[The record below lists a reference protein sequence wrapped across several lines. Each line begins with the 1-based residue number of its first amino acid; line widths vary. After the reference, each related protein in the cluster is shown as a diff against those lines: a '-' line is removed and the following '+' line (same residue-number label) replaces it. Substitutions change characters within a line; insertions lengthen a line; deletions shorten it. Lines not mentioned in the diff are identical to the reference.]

1 MTQFHYK
8 VRDAHG
14 AEIEGDRDANDQYE
28 LAKALRSE
36 GLQPV
41 FITEQKD
48 TKKGIFSANVKL
60 DNYIPSFLKRVSLE
74 EKMNFARNV
83 AVMIG
88 AGLSLSKALE
98 VMTRQTQNEKFKG
111 IIFSMVDTIKRGKTF
126 AEALG
131 EYPNIFP
138 KYFQEMVRAGE
149 KSGKLEESL
158 KLVAMQLKKDYS
170 LRRKIRSAMIYPI
183 IIIIAM
189 IGIGILM
196 LIYVVPTL
204 VQTFGELNTELP
216 ASTKFVVFISQ
227 ALVDYWYFILFGAI
241 ALGYGMVRAL
251 KTELGHKLFNWIFI
265 HAPVLKGINQ
275 KFNAARTCRTLAS
288 LLSSGVDVLEALS
301 ITKGVLQ
308 NGYYQAVLESAR
320 GRIQKGE
327 TISKAFIAAENLS
340 PPLVGEMM
348 AVGEETGELSNM
360 LHRLSIF
367 YENEVSVATK
377 DLSTIIEPLLMI
389 IIGVVVGFFAIS
401 MISPMYNL
409 VGAF

>member
-1 MTQFHYK
+1 MTRLHYK
-8 VRDAHG
+8 ARDQQG
-14 AEIEGDRDANDQYE
+14 AETEGDRDAKDQYE
-28 LAKALRSE
+28 LARALRAE

-41 FITEQKD
+41 FISDKEG
-48 TKKGIFSANVKL
+48 TKKGIFSKSIKIDDYV
-60 DNYIPSFLKRVSLE
+60 PSFLKRVKLE
-74 EKMNFARNV
+74 EKMNFARNI

-98 VMTRQTQNEKFKG
+98 VMTRQTANEKFKNV
-111 IIFSMVDTIKRGKTF
+111 IFAMVDSIKQGKTF
-126 AEALG
+126 ADALG

-149 KSGKLEESL
+149 KSGKLEGAL
-158 KLVAMQLKKDYS
+158 KLVAMQLKKDYT
-170 LRRKIRSAMIYPI
+170 LRRKIRSAMIYPL

-204 VQTFGELNTELP
+204 VQTFSELNVELP
-216 ASTKFVVFISQ
+216 ASTKLVVFLSQ
-227 ALVDYWYFILFGAI
+227 ALVDRWYFMLIGAVI
-241 ALGYGMVRAL
+241 IGYGIFRGQ
-251 KTELGHKLFNWIFI
+251 KTEAGKRTADWFFI
-265 HAPVLKGINQ
+265 HAPVIKNINQ
-275 KFNAARTCRTLAS
+275 KFNAARTCRTLSS

-301 ITKGVLQ
+301 ITRGVLQ
-308 NGYYQAVLESAR
+308 NNYYQAVLETAR

-327 TISKAFIAAENLS
+327 TISKTFIASEYLY

-348 AVGEETGELSNM
+348 SVGEETGELSNM
-360 LHRLSIF
+360 LLRLSIF

-389 IIGVVVGFFAIS
+389 IIGIVVGFFAIS

-409 VGAF
+409 AGAF